1 MAAADVRPPDEA
13 NWLVNPARRSEY
25 AGTVIAWSCG
35 KFQGRNRC
43 AGQLK
48 RRCLHGWCSE
58 ILLRAS
64 VPCTFDEHIDWHS
77 RIEKLL
83 GAFGTS
89 SRELR

>member
-48 RRCLHGWCSE
+48 RRCLHGWVPA

-64 VPCTFDEHIDWHS
+64 VPRTSDKQIGWHR
-77 RIEKLL
+77 RIENLAGAL
-83 GAFGTS
+83 GS
-89 SRELR
+89 